1 MANIPWIDLGPER
14 ENTKE
19 RGSGAGSDDEGF
31 GPEEWGQWYIIG
43 KIYDFECGWSNFF
56 FSLKM
61 YVIYIEMA
69 AMSSIKWRLVY

>member
-1 MANIPWIDLGPER
+1 MILNVDDL
-14 ENTKE
+14 
-19 RGSGAGSDDEGF
+19 
-31 GPEEWGQWYIIG
+31 I
-43 KIYDFECGWSNFF
+43 F